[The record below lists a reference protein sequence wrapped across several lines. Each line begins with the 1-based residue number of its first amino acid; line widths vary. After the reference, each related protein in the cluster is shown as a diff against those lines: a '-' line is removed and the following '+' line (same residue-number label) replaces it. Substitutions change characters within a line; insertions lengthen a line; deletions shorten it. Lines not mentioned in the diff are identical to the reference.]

1 MNMQMAQ
8 RKLSWIFVLFSLTLC
23 TRTCEAFSAHK
34 LQSRINHFSTNKPS
48 RTCAFQKDFAFSP
61 TISQTHVFMSSPSD
75 EKDENH
81 ANHGLDADVISPWI
95 TYGVSIIGIFTSL
108 VLLWSEYSI
117 VTTRCGPSL
126 LPDVVERSSYI
137 SIFILASGSNLS
149 RIIFGSSLNN
159 LLFGEDIYCERNSSI
174 VLQKK
179 VFGIM
184 EAMVITSVFLTFAVL
199 AYQCLNG
206 DAFSPSAGMSGINVQ
221 WCKLVNE

>member
-1 MNMQMAQ
+1 MHMTQ
-8 RKLSWIFVLFSLTLC
+8 RKLFCIFLFGLNFYK
-23 TRTCEAFSAHK
+23 TCEAFSQN
-34 LQSRINHFSTNKPS
+34 LPSRTNYFSKNKPS
-48 RTCAFQKDFAFSP
+48 RACAFQKDFAFSR
-61 TISQTHVFMSSPSD
+61 TIDQTRVFMSSPSD
-75 EKDENH
+75 EKDKSP
-81 ANHGLDADVISPWI
+81 ADHGLDADVISPWA

-117 VTTRCGPSL
+117 VTTRCGPPL
-126 LPDVVERSSYI
+126 LPDAVEKSSYI

-206 DAFSPSAGMSGINVQ
+206 DAFSPSSGMTGINVQ